1 MLYVFRGTF
10 LPKSRS
16 VMLSPDY
23 ELDLQNFKK
32 IIHAQAA
39 LQNLEGRPRHGYVS
53 KAPSNVRHRSRTTDL
68 ESSYSPSINPQR
80 KMVLSQIF
88 R

>member
-53 KAPSNVRHRSRTTDL
+53 KAPSNVT
-68 ESSYSPSINPQR
+68 
-80 KMVLSQIF
+80 SQVENH
-88 R
+88 